1 MQYVYI
7 LLCVDGLTYVGCT
20 SDLKERIQ
28 RHIKG
33 QVPATLSRLPVI
45 LVFYSGFKDK
55 YKAYE
60 FEKYL
65 KTGSG
70 RVFIRKRLVKN

>member
-7 LLCVDGLTYVGCT
+7 LLCADGKPYVCCT

-28 RHIKG
+28 GHVKR
-33 QVPATLSRLPVI
+33 QVPATRFKLPVI
-45 LVFYSGFKDK
+45 LVFYCAFNNK

-65 KTGSG
+65 KAGSG
-70 RVFIRKRLVKN
+70 RAFTKKRLI